1 MQQEVRVGQWPGGFG
16 RLAAYREIGQARIL
30 RMMGA
35 SFLLIGEGR
44 YRYGKGVVR
53 MNPVG
58 PDRNRKC
65 L

>member
-1 MQQEVRVGQWPGGFG
+1 MRPGTG
-16 RLAAYREIGQARIL
+16 AAGSPSGAVAREIGQVRIL
-30 RMMGA
+30 RKMGA
-35 SFLLIGEGR
+35 NFLIGEGR